1 MKITKID
8 QIAFR
13 SIVSALF
20 MTIFVLVFSLIDITL
35 FGKSKRMI
43 LLTMALWL
51 CLMVSFNFV
60 FYRKIVEGTPVF
72 TWDKRKVYLMLVMFG
87 LAFLLFLFSPLKW

>member
-1 MKITKID
+1 MKNTKID

-13 SIVSALF
+13 SIVSALV
-20 MTIFVLVFSLIDITL
+20 MTSLVLVFSFIDISL
-35 FGKSKRMI
+35 FGKSKRII

-51 CLMVSFNFV
+51 CLMVIFNFV

-72 TWDKRKVYLMLVMFG
+72 SWDKRKINLMLVMFG
-87 LAFLLFLFSPLKW
+87 LVFLLFLFSPLQW